1 METPKRNEAVALWV
15 PNGHLLPDGS
25 WEPGDGTLVFK
36 HEASEFEEQHGF
48 PLYPQSVVD
57 ALQGEVS
64 RLRAQLDASMKFI
77 DGLGADLHNRR
88 TADWYPE
95 GAHDAATSMSEDMRL
110 LGNACSDFDPYAL
123 NLEPPTD
130 GR

>member
-1 METPKRNEAVALWV
+1 MTTPKRNEAVALWV
-15 PNGHLLPDGS
+15 PNGHVLPDGS

-48 PLYPQSVVD
+48 PLYPQSVID

-64 RLRAQLDASMKFI
+64 RLRAA
-77 DGLGADLHNRR
+77 GLALLSVMEMQEKREAGEFHITAEAFEPMWHN
-88 TADWYPE
+88 AKKAWE
-95 GAHDAATSMSEDMRL
+95 HLS
-110 LGNACSDFDPYAL
+110 